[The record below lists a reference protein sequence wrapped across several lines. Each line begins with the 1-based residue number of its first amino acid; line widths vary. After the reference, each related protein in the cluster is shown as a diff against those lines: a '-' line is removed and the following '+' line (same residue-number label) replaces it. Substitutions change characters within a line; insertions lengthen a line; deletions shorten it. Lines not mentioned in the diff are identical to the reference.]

1 MVAASSGGV
10 GGFTQQWRRWFR
22 AVTDHA
28 ARHFVVVDS
37 SRWLITLT
45 GGSSKRLEEEKG
57 EGEEKRRRRKRKK
70 KKKKNKIKTGRRR
83 GREEKKKRKTKHRK

>member
-1 MVAASSGGV
+1 MAMASSGGV
-10 GGFTQQWRRWFR
+10 GGFMQQWRRWFR
-22 AVTDHA
+22 AVIDHA

-57 EGEEKRRRRKRKK
+57 EGKEK
-70 KKKKNKIKTGRRR
+70 RRR